1 MLLAT
6 PLTKVRNRRNTAL
19 VPASATVTAV
29 PTPSSLPPMARPA
42 VFAAD
47 GAAGK
52 TDAFGDGADHID
64 QSALGLTDF
73 AAVLALAT

>member
-1 MLLAT
+1 
-6 PLTKVRNRRNTAL
+6 
-19 VPASATVTAV
+19 
-29 PTPSSLPPMARPA
+29 MARPA